1 MIERGW
7 SVLPIKEKQEGW
19 SPLLLEISQ
28 TVKAHPSFKQQREL
42 VVKQLRLR
50 TTLGEKIVGG
60 NVFVA
65 NFRERLYYGIRCP
78 RNGAKLRLTNSEAVC
93 F

>member
-50 TTLGEKIVGG
+50 TTLGEKIFGG

-65 NFRERLYYGIRCP
+65 NFRNDFITESVAP
-78 RNGAKLRLTNSEAVC
+78 ETEQSSV
-93 F
+93 